1 MAKFYINDFVKA
13 NEISSIIAVTWQV
26 AEDPDFNNI
35 IAETKKNREAVDIW
49 EVDLKCSDG
58 RNCSD
63 GTKVYARCKI
73 HTENNGEIFE
83 SDWFVAKDLRGIDA
97 KELVDP
103 NGNLIGKIVYDDSP
117 EGYKILW

>member
-13 NEISSIIAVTWQV
+13 NDISSIIAVTWQV

-49 EVDLKCSDG
+49 ETDLKCSDG
-58 RNCSD
+58 SYCPD